1 MRSFLSMMG
10 AKEAEIGRCP
20 KRTVKENNHDP
31 LRHGATCPVC
41 LERYVIGDRLWDD
54 NWDMRF
60 VDDSI
65 FGGRENGDVDP
76 FADPSIASA
85 SSSSG
90 DGDDNDWEM
99 TTPGIPPVR
108 AGDKVRVV
116 SSRPNYTLTSRDTM

>member
-1 MRSFLSMMG
+1 
-10 AKEAEIGRCP
+10 
-20 KRTVKENNHDP
+20 
-31 LRHGATCPVC
+31 
-41 LERYVIGDRLWDD
+41 LWDD
-54 NWDMRF
+54 NWDTRF

-65 FGGRENGDVDP
+65 FGGRGNGDVDP

-90 DGDDNDWEM
+90 DDDDDDWEM